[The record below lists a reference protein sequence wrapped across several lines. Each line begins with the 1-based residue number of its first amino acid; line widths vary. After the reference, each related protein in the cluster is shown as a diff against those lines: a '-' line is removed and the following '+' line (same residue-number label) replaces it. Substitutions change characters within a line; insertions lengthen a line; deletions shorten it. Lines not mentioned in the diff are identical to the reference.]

1 MRDLTQSALSLS
13 WATPLYATQQLLH
26 LLSSSA
32 GERQKLTGGLDAVTG
47 AMAGQLGED
56 NWLKQIY
63 QLGQCLQNAA
73 VTMGPS
79 LLSPQLFD
87 PTIWLNASMEA
98 AQRSA
103 VAARQLSE
111 GNGGL
116 AWEEVRFKG
125 EVFCLVLDVAK
136 LIGVPAT
143 LPFPLYELLD
153 RSYGLGPFRALWA
166 VEGLGHDY
174 GDSFWNHGM
183 TPHRILNDERTSALP
198 DKSLTMLH
206 AGIGLSIAQHLLDGA
221 STQTPFEQLRDT
233 VRRIV
238 ELDVDNSRPGYLG
251 CAVESLGLVTRTF
264 HPELTRSIDR
274 AVQEVSP
281 ESRGYFWHGAGR
293 AIYFGAINFLPGS
306 DGLLFEQARQEA
318 PDEQA
323 RLSAVA
329 GAAWGYTLVSQRN
342 PNVLARLL
350 IGPYGDELMRDG
362 AFANGVASST
372 VMRFDTT
379 PHAPFLE
386 SFRRYEPDPS
396 NRRLVEL
403 WDRLVRGPFTA
414 AIDVYYPAIKASGRL
429 GEVFEYRDLPAFVAQ
444 LQRESRGGRGAV

>member
-1 MRDLTQSALSLS
+1 MRDLTKSALSLS
-13 WATPLYATQQLLH
+13 WAMPLYGTQQLLN
-26 LLSSSA
+26 LLAPA
-32 GERQKLTGGLDAVTG
+32 GERQKFTGGLDAVTG
-47 AMAGQLGED
+47 AMAGQLGD
-56 NWLKQIY
+56 NNWLKQLY

-73 VTMGPS
+73 VTMGPG

-87 PTIWLNASMEA
+87 PMIWLNASVDA

-103 VAARQLSE
+103 VTARLIAE

-116 AWEEVRFKG
+116 AWEEIRFKG

-143 LPFPLYELLD
+143 LPFPLYELLE
-153 RSYGLGPFRALWA
+153 RSYALGPFRALWA

-183 TPHRILNDERTSALP
+183 TPHHILNDERTSALP

-206 AGIGLSIAQHLLDGA
+206 AGIGLSIAQHLLSDA
-221 STQTPFEQLRDT
+221 TPQTPFAQVCDT

-264 HPELTRSIDR
+264 HPELTQTIDR

-293 AIYFGAINFLPGS
+293 AIYFGPINFLPGS
-306 DGLLFEQARQEA
+306 DGLLFEQVRQEA

-329 GAAWGYTLVSQRN
+329 GAAWGYTLVSQRD
-342 PNVLARLL
+342 PSILAELL
-350 IGPYGDELMRDG
+350 ISPYGDELARDG

-386 SFRRYEPDPS
+386 PFRNYQPDPS

-414 AIDVYYPAIKASGRL
+414 ALDVYYPMIKASGRL

-444 LQRESRGGRGAV
+444 LQREGQGGRGAA